1 VNTLENDYSEK
12 RALYMA
18 GKLGHEEFYCWL
30 ADKIGATAQ
39 DIPFTLDQIRASK
52 DPHLNDLPLIRWDGM
67 DPIIRAKAGRAGRR
81 AWSIS
86 DTVCV
91 LKALARREVH

>member
-1 VNTLENDYSEK
+1 
-12 RALYMA
+12 
-18 GKLGHEEFYCWL
+18 
-30 ADKIGATAQ
+30 
-39 DIPFTLDQIRASK
+39 
-52 DPHLNDLPLIRWDGM
+52 M